1 MSMASILVINDDP
14 VQLHLLASL
23 LEQDHLEAIRF
34 VSSKEAWRWLQ
45 EGHVPDV
52 IVLDLHMPGI
62 SGWRFCELL
71 HSHFGPGKSV
81 PPVLAVSATYTGV
94 DAQDVLRDLGASAFL
109 SLPTEPKLFRQKVRG
124 LMECPTRSQGPH
136 IWMVSSNESEI
147 QRIHHVFA
155 ERGWQVVG
163 WQSGGQVQAAPNPV
177 CPDIVIIQDPLPDMP
192 SEDFAVWCKRQYPQ
206 MMCIILGSDSSEQRT
221 FSHVMQVDAY
231 MAKGCD
237 PLNLI
242 SFCEKGRWE
251 RALSRVEHLL
261 DVRTDDLRE
270 SEAQFKGLFETLPD
284 VLVIYDHQGMITH
297 VNAVGAQQL
306 RFSQDALMGQAL
318 SLIRP
323 DVSVEQATTMSA
335 GPGIGVTKWEETVFR
350 KQNGTELPVE
360 MVERVVRFQGKRQ
373 TLLVA
378 RDLTARKHMEQENA
392 TLEHQLRQ
400 VQKMEAI
407 GRLAAGVAHDINNI
421 LTAILAHASLVKV
434 RAEAGHPLWK
444 TGEVIE
450 KAVRRGKELTSQL
463 LGFARQGKHH
473 HVAVDIHDVIQE
485 VIGLLGRTINK
496 TIRFQSDLSAEKP
509 FVVGDPN
516 QLYQI
521 LMNLAVN
528 ACDAM
533 GDSGELI
540 MQTVNECVTPEQASH
555 VPGLYAGNYVVIRVT
570 DTGAGI
576 PADIQGKIFEPFFTT
591 KDQGQGTGMGLAMV
605 YGIVKN
611 HRGYIGVT
619 STLGGGTT
627 MRVYLPSSS
636 SAAPKTTSVPAKEP
650 SHGTG
655 HILVVDDEKDVAEA
669 AQAILEY
676 LGYHATVVFNGKEAV
691 TVCQDLDIPVDI
703 VLLDMVMADMS
714 GAECFAQ
721 LRAIRPDV
729 KVILCTGYDR
739 NHAVQDLLNQ
749 GVAGFIQKPYDLD
762 ELAQICSVVMKNG
775 VQVETCLT
783 GVST

>member
-1 MSMASILVINDDP
+1 MASILVINDDP

-23 LEQDHLEAIRF
+23 LEQDHFEVIRF
-34 VSSKEAWRWLQ
+34 VCSENAWQWFQ
-45 EGHVPDV
+45 EGHVPDA

-71 HSHFGPGKSV
+71 HSHFGPGKPV

-94 DAQDVLRDLGASAFL
+94 DAQNILRDLGASAFL
-109 SLPTEPKLFRQKVRG
+109 ALPAEPKHFRQQVRR
-124 LMECPTRSQGPH
+124 LVESPPSPQCPH
-136 IWMVSSNESEI
+136 IWMVSSNEAEI
-147 QRIHHVFA
+147 QRIRQVFA
-155 ERGWQVVG
+155 ERGWQIVG
-163 WQSGGQVQAAPNPV
+163 WQSGDQVEAASNPV
-177 CPDIVIIQDPLPDMP
+177 PPDIVIIEDPLPDRV
-192 SEDFAVWCKRQYPQ
+192 SEDCAVWCKRQFPHT
-206 MMCIILGSDSSEQRT
+206 MCIVLGLDHTQRRT
-221 FSHVMQVDAY
+221 LSNAIQVDAY
-231 MAKGCD
+231 MPKGCD

-242 SFCEKGRWE
+242 SLCEKRRWE
-251 RALSRVEHLL
+251 RALARVEHLL

-284 VLVIYDHQGMITH
+284 VLVIYDHQGRMTH

-306 RFSQDALMGQAL
+306 GFSPEGLMGKTL

-323 DVSVEQATTMSA
+323 EASIERTVITMTGS
-335 GPGIGVTKWEETVFR
+335 GVGIPRWKETVLR
-350 KQNGTELPVE
+350 KQNGTEIPVE
-360 MVERVVRFQGKRQ
+360 MMERMVRFQGQTQ

-407 GRLAAGVAHDINNI
+407 GRLASGVAHDMNNI
-421 LTAILAHASLVKV
+421 LTAILGHASLVKV
-434 RAEAGHPLWK
+434 RAEAGHPLWMA
-444 TGEVIE
+444 GDVIE

-485 VIGLLGRTINK
+485 VMGLLGRTINK
-496 TIRFQSDLSAEKP
+496 TITFQADLSAMNP
-509 FVVGDPN
+509 CVVGDPN

-533 GDSGELI
+533 GESGELI
-540 MQTVNECVTPEQASH
+540 VQTANECVTPEHASH
-555 VPGLYAGNYVVIRVT
+555 VPGLHAGDYVLIRVT

-576 PADIQGKIFEPFFTT
+576 PPEIQGQIFEPFFTT
-591 KDQGQGTGMGLAMV
+591 KEQGQGTGMGLAMV

-627 MRVYLPSSS
+627 MRVYLPSVPCV
-636 SAAPKTTSVPAKEP
+636 APKAKSMLTNEP

-676 LGYHATVVFNGKEAV
+676 LGYHVIVVLNGKEAV
-691 TVCQDLDIPVDI
+691 NFCRDSKNSVDM
-703 VLLDMVMADMS
+703 VLLDMVMTDMS
-714 GAECFAQ
+714 GTECFAQ
-721 LRAIRPDV
+721 LRAIRPDA
-729 KVILCTGYDR
+729 KVVLCTGYDR

-762 ELAQICSVVMKNG
+762 ELAQVCTLVMKDG
-775 VQVETCLT
+775 MQVETCLT
-783 GVST
+783 GALS

>member
-1 MSMASILVINDDP
+1 MACILVINDDP

-23 LEQDHLEAIRF
+23 LEQDHFEVIRF
-34 VSSKEAWRWLQ
+34 VCSEDAWRWLQ
-45 EGHVPDV
+45 DGHMPDA

-71 HSHFGPGKSV
+71 YSHFGPGKPV

-109 SLPTEPKLFRQKVRG
+109 SLPAEPTHFRQQVRR
-124 LMECPTRSQGPH
+124 LVECPPRSLGPL
-136 IWMVSSNESEI
+136 IWMVSSHESEF

-163 WQSGGQVQAAPNPV
+163 WQRGAQVQAASSPV
-177 CPDIVIIQDPLPDMP
+177 SPDIVIIEDPLPDMA
-192 SEDFAVWCKRQYPQ
+192 SDEFAVWCKQQFPQ
-206 MMCIILGSDSSEQRT
+206 IMCIVLGPDRT
-221 FSHVMQVDAY
+221 EEGTFARAIQVDARLP
-231 MAKGCD
+231 KGCD

-242 SFCEKGRWE
+242 SLCEKGRWE

-284 VLVIYDHQGMITH
+284 VLVIYNHQGIVTH
-297 VNAVGAQQL
+297 VNAVGALQL
-306 RFSQDALMGQAL
+306 SFSPEALIGKAL

-323 DVSVEQATTMSA
+323 ESPVERSVTTSA
-335 GPGIGVTKWEETVFR
+335 GPSSGLPKWEETVLR
-350 KQNGTELPVE
+350 KKTGTDLPVE
-360 MVERVVRFQGKRQ
+360 MMERVVRFQGQRQ

-378 RDLTARKHMEQENA
+378 RDLTARKHMEQEKA

-400 VQKMEAI
+400 VQKMEAV
-407 GRLAAGVAHDINNI
+407 GRLASGVAHDINNI

-434 RAEAGHPLWK
+434 RAEAGTPLK
-444 TGEVIE
+444 MTGEVIE
-450 KAVRRGKELTSQL
+450 KAVHRGKELTSQL

-496 TIRFQSDLSAEKP
+496 TITFQADLSAEKP
-509 FVVGDPN
+509 CVVGDPN

-540 MQTVNECVTPEQASH
+540 VQTVNECVTPEQASH
-555 VPGLYAGNYVVIRVT
+555 VPGLYAGDYVLIRVT
-570 DTGAGI
+570 DTGSGI
-576 PADIQGKIFEPFFTT
+576 PPDIQGKIFEPFFTT
-591 KDQGQGTGMGLAMV
+591 KEQGQGTGMGLAMV

-627 MRVYLPSSS
+627 MRVYLPSSP
-636 SAAPKTTSVPAKEP
+636 SAAPKAIKVPTKEP

-655 HILVVDDEKDVAEA
+655 HILIVDDQKDVAEA

-676 LGYHATVVFNGKEAV
+676 LGYHVTVVLNGKEAV
-691 TVCQDLDIPVDI
+691 TLCQDPAFPV
-703 VLLDMVMADMS
+703 
-714 GAECFAQ
+714 
-721 LRAIRPDV
+721 
-729 KVILCTGYDR
+729 
-739 NHAVQDLLNQ
+739 
-749 GVAGFIQKPYDLD
+749 
-762 ELAQICSVVMKNG
+762 
-775 VQVETCLT
+775 
-783 GVST
+783 

>member
-1 MSMASILVINDDP
+1 MASILVINDDP

-23 LEQDHLEAIRF
+23 LEQDHYEVIRF
-34 VSSKEAWRWLQ
+34 VCSENAWRWLQ
-45 EGHVPDV
+45 EGHVPNA

-71 HSHFGPGKSV
+71 YSHFGAGKPV

-94 DAQDVLRDLGASAFL
+94 DAQNILRDIGASAFL
-109 SLPTEPKLFRQKVRG
+109 SLPAAPKHFRQQVRR
-124 LMECPTRSQGPH
+124 LVECPPRPQCPH
-136 IWMVSSNESEI
+136 IWMVSANELAI
-147 QRIHHVFA
+147 HGVHHVFA

-163 WQSGGQVQAAPNPV
+163 WQSGAQVQDASNPV
-177 CPDIVIIQDPLPDMP
+177 SPDIVIIEEPLPDRV
-192 SEDFAVWCKRQYPQ
+192 SEDFAFWCKRRFPHT
-206 MMCIILGSDSSEQRT
+206 MCIVLGLDSIQRRY
-221 FSHVMQVDAY
+221 SGHALYVDAY
-231 MAKGCD
+231 MPKGWD
-237 PLNLI
+237 PLNLF
-242 SFCEKGRWE
+242 SLCEKKRWE
-251 RALSRVEHLL
+251 RALARVEHLL

-270 SEAQFKGLFETLPD
+270 SEAQFKGLFENLPD
-284 VLVIYDHQGMITH
+284 VLVIYDHQGMMTH
-297 VNAVGAQQL
+297 VNAVGAKQL
-306 RFSQDALMGQAL
+306 GFSPDALAGKAL

-323 DVSVEQATTMSA
+323 QAVVERTNMTMGGA
-335 GPGIGVTKWEETVFR
+335 GDKITQWEETVLR
-350 KQNGTELPVE
+350 KKNGTVLPVE
-360 MVERVVRFQGKRQ
+360 MMERGVRFQGQRQ

-378 RDLTARKHMEQENA
+378 RDLTARKKMEHENA
-392 TLEHQLRQ
+392 TLEQQLRQ

-407 GRLAAGVAHDINNI
+407 GRLASGVAHDMNNT

-434 RAEAGHPLWK
+434 RAEAGHPLWMA
-444 TGEVIE
+444 GDVIE

-473 HVAVDIHDVIQE
+473 HVAVDIHEVIQE

-496 TIRFQSDLSAEKP
+496 TIVVQADLSAAKP
-509 FVVGDPN
+509 CVVGDPN

-540 MQTVNECVTPEQASH
+540 VQTTNECITPEHASH
-555 VPGLYAGNYVVIRVT
+555 VPGLHGGDYVLIRVT

-576 PADIQGKIFEPFFTT
+576 PPEIQGQIFEPFFTT
-591 KDQGQGTGMGLAMV
+591 KEQGQGTGMGLAMV

-619 STLGGGTT
+619 SSLGSGTT
-627 MRVYLPSSS
+627 MRVYLPS
-636 SAAPKTTSVPAKEP
+636 APCVPTKSQSGARNEP

-655 HILVVDDEKDVAEA
+655 HILVVDDEQDVAEA
-669 AQAILEY
+669 GQAILEY
-676 LGYHATVVFNGKEAV
+676 LGYHVTVVLNGKEAV
-691 TVCQDLDIPVDI
+691 KFCQDSKNPVDV
-703 VLLDMVMADMS
+703 VLLDMVMTDMS

-749 GVAGFIQKPYDLD
+749 GVVGFIQKPYDLD
-762 ELAQICSVVMKNG
+762 ELAQACTLVMQG
-775 VQVETCLT
+775 RMQVETCLA
-783 GVST
+783 GASS

>member
-1 MSMASILVINDDP
+1 MASILVINDDP

-23 LEQDHLEAIRF
+23 LEQDHFEVIRF
-34 VSSKEAWRWLQ
+34 VCSENAWRWLQ

-71 HSHFGPGKSV
+71 HSHFGPGKQA

-94 DAQDVLRDLGASAFL
+94 GAQNILRDLGASAFL
-109 SLPTEPKLFRQKVRG
+109 ALPAEPKHFRQQVRH
-124 LMECPTRSQGPH
+124 LVESPPRPQCPH

-147 QRIHHVFA
+147 ERIHYVFA
-155 ERGWQVVG
+155 DRGWLVVG
-163 WQSGGQVQAAPNPV
+163 WQSGEQVEAASNPV
-177 CPDIVIIQDPLPDMP
+177 PPDIVLIEDPLPDRVG
-192 SEDFAVWCKRQYPQ
+192 EDFAAWCKRQFPHT
-206 MMCIILGSDSSEQRT
+206 MCIILEPDQTQRRT
-221 FSHVMQVDAY
+221 ISHALHVDAY
-231 MAKGCD
+231 MPKGCD
-237 PLNLI
+237 LLNLI
-242 SFCEKGRWE
+242 SLCEKKRWE

-284 VLVIYDHQGMITH
+284 VLVIYDHQGRMTH

-306 RFSQDALMGQAL
+306 DYSPDALMGKAL

-323 DVSVEQATTMSA
+323 ELSVERSVTTMTGS
-335 GPGIGVTKWEETVFR
+335 GGGVPKWQETVLR
-350 KQNGTELPVE
+350 KQNGTVLPVE
-360 MVERVVRFQGKRQ
+360 MMERVVRFHGQCQ

-378 RDLTARKHMEQENA
+378 RDLTTRKHMEQENA

-400 VQKMEAI
+400 VQKMDAI
-407 GRLAAGVAHDINNI
+407 GRLASGVAHDMNNI

-434 RAEAGHPLWK
+434 RAEAGHPLWIA
-444 TGEVIE
+444 GDVIE

-473 HVAVDIHDVIQE
+473 HVVVDIHEVIQE
-485 VIGLLGRTINK
+485 VMGLLGRTINK
-496 TIRFQSDLSAEKP
+496 TINFQADLSAARP
-509 FVVGDPN
+509 CVVGDPN

-540 MQTVNECVTPEQASH
+540 VQTANECVTPEHASH
-555 VPGLYAGNYVVIRVT
+555 VPGLHSGDYVLIRVT

-576 PADIQGKIFEPFFTT
+576 PPEIQGQIFEPFFTT
-591 KDQGQGTGMGLAMV
+591 KEQGQGTGMGLAMV

-619 STLGGGTT
+619 SSPGGGTT
-627 MRVYLPSSS
+627 MRVYLPS
-636 SAAPKTTSVPAKEP
+636 APSVPPKSKSVLTNEP

-676 LGYHATVVFNGKEAV
+676 LGYHVTVVLNGKEAV
-691 TVCQDLDIPVDI
+691 NFFQDLNNSVDI
-703 VLLDMVMADMS
+703 VLLDMVMTDMS
-714 GAECFAQ
+714 GAECFGQ
-721 LRAIRPDV
+721 LRAIRSDV

-739 NHAVQDLLNQ
+739 NHAVQNLLNQ

-762 ELAQICSVVMKNG
+762 ELAQVCTLVMKDG
-775 VQVETCLT
+775 MQVETCFT
-783 GVST
+783 GALS

>member
-1 MSMASILVINDDP
+1 MASILVINDEP

-23 LEQDHLEAIRF
+23 LEQDHFEVIRF
-34 VSSKEAWRWLQ
+34 LSSENAWQWLQ
-45 EGHVPDV
+45 EGHVPDA

-71 HSHFGPGKSV
+71 HSHFGPGKPV

-94 DAQDVLRDLGASAFL
+94 DAQDILRDLGASVFL
-109 SLPTEPKLFRQKVRG
+109 ALPAEPKHFRQQVRR
-124 LMECPTRSQGPH
+124 LVECPPRSFGPH
-136 IWMVSSNESEI
+136 IWMVSSNESEF
-147 QRIHHVFA
+147 QRIQHVFA
-155 ERGWQVVG
+155 ERGWQVEG
-163 WQSGGQVQAAPNPV
+163 WQSGEQVQAASNLV
-177 CPDIVIIQDPLPDMP
+177 TPDIVIIEDPLPDMA
-192 SEDFAVWCKRQYPQ
+192 SEDFAVWCKRQFPQ
-206 MMCIILGSDSSEQRT
+206 MMCIILGLDPGEQRN
-221 FSHVMQVDAY
+221 FSHAIHVDACIP
-231 MAKGCD
+231 KGCD

-242 SFCEKGRWE
+242 SLCEKGRWE

-284 VLVIYDHQGMITH
+284 VLVIYDHQGMVTH

-306 RFSQDALMGQAL
+306 SFSPDALMGKAL

-323 DVSVEQATTMSA
+323 EASVKRSVTTSA
-335 GPGIGVTKWEETVFR
+335 GPGGGVPKWEETVLR
-350 KQNGTELPVE
+350 KKNGTEFPVE
-360 MVERVVRFQGKRQ
+360 MMERVVRFQGQRQ

-378 RDLTARKHMEQENA
+378 RDLTARKLMEQEKA
-392 TLEHQLRQ
+392 TLEQQLRQ

-407 GRLAAGVAHDINNI
+407 GRLASGVAHDINNI

-434 RAEAGHPLWK
+434 RAEAGTPLCM

-485 VIGLLGRTINK
+485 VLGLLGRTINK
-496 TIRFQSDLSAEKP
+496 TITFQTDLTAAKP
-509 FVVGDPN
+509 YVVGDPN
-516 QLYQI
+516 QLYQV
-521 LMNLAVN
+521 LMNLGVN

-540 MQTVNECVTPEQASH
+540 VQTVNECVTPEHASH
-555 VPGLYAGNYVVIRVT
+555 VPGLYARDYVVIRVT
-570 DTGAGI
+570 DTGSGI
-576 PADIQGKIFEPFFTT
+576 SPDIQGQIFEPFFTT
-591 KDQGQGTGMGLAMV
+591 KEQGQGTGMGLAMV

-627 MRVYLPSSS
+627 MRVYLPS
-636 SAAPKTTSVPAKEP
+636 APCVAPKPKSVPTKKP
-650 SHGTG
+650 SLGTG

-676 LGYHATVVFNGKEAV
+676 LGYHVTVVLNGKSAV
-691 TVCQDLDIPVDI
+691 TVCQDLNIPVDV
-703 VLLDMVMADMS
+703 VLLDMVMTDMS

-721 LRAIRPDV
+721 LRAIRQDI

-762 ELAQICSVVMKNG
+762 ELALVCSAVMKDG
-775 VQVETCLT
+775 MQVETCLT
-783 GVST
+783 GASS

>member
-1 MSMASILVINDDP
+1 MASILVINDDP

-23 LEQDHLEAIRF
+23 LDQEYFEVNRF
-34 VSSKEAWRWLQ
+34 VCSEAAWRWLQ
-45 EGHVPDV
+45 EGHVPDA

-71 HSHFGPGKSV
+71 HSHFGPGKPV

-94 DAQDVLRDLGASAFL
+94 DAQNILRDLGASAFL
-109 SLPTEPKLFRQKVRG
+109 ALPVEPKHFRQQVRR
-124 LMECPTRSQGPH
+124 LVESPPPPQCPH
-136 IWMVSSNESEI
+136 IWMVSSNDSEI
-147 QRIHHVFA
+147 HRIRQVFA

-163 WQSGGQVQAAPNPV
+163 WQSGKQVEAASYPV
-177 CPDIVIIQDPLPDMP
+177 SPDIVIIEDFLPDRV
-192 SEDFAVWCKRQYPQ
+192 SEDVAVWCKRQFPHT
-206 MMCIILGSDSSEQRT
+206 MCIILGLDHPQRRT
-221 FSHVMQVDAY
+221 HPQAIHVDAY
-231 MAKGCD
+231 MPKGCD

-242 SFCEKGRWE
+242 SLCEKRRWE
-251 RALSRVEHLL
+251 RALSRAEHLL

-284 VLVIYDHQGMITH
+284 VLVIYDRQGMLTH
-297 VNAVGAQQL
+297 INAVGSQQL
-306 RFSQDALMGQAL
+306 DYSTDALMGKSL

-323 DVSVEQATTMSA
+323 EGLVKPSITTMTGS
-335 GPGIGVTKWEETVFR
+335 GRGVPKWEETFLR
-350 KQNGTELPVE
+350 KQNGTLLPVE
-360 MVERVVRFQGKRQ
+360 LMEREVRFQGQRQ

-378 RDLTARKHMEQENA
+378 RDLTARKHMEQEKA

-400 VQKMEAI
+400 VQKMDAI
-407 GRLAAGVAHDINNI
+407 GRLASGVAHDMNNI

-434 RAEAGHPLWK
+434 RTEVGHPLWME
-444 TGEVIE
+444 GDVIE
-450 KAVRRGKELTSQL
+450 KAVRRGKGLTSQL

-473 HVAVDIHDVIQE
+473 HVAVDIHDVIEE
-485 VIGLLGRTINK
+485 VMGLLGRTIHK
-496 TIRFQSDLSAEKP
+496 TITFQTELSAARP
-509 FVVGDPN
+509 CVIGDPD

-521 LMNLAVN
+521 LMNLSVN

-540 MQTVNECVTPEQASH
+540 VQTANECVTPEHASH
-555 VPGLYAGNYVVIRVT
+555 VPGLHAGDYVLIRVT

-576 PADIQGKIFEPFFTT
+576 SPEIQGQIFEPFFTT
-591 KDQGQGTGMGLAMV
+591 KEQGQGTGMGLAMV

-611 HRGYIGVT
+611 HHGYIGVT
-619 STLGGGTT
+619 SSLGKGTT
-627 MRVYLPSSS
+627 MRVYLPS
-636 SAAPKTTSVPAKEP
+636 APCVAPKSKSVLTNEA

-655 HILVVDDEKDVAEA
+655 HMLVVDDEKDVAEA

-676 LGYHATVVFNGKEAV
+676 LGYQVTVALNGNEAV
-691 TVCQDLDIPVDI
+691 SFFQDSNNSIDI
-703 VLLDMVMADMS
+703 VLLDMVMTDMS
-714 GAECFAQ
+714 GADCFGQ

-749 GVAGFIQKPYDLD
+749 GVAGFIRKPYDLD
-762 ELAQICSVVMKNG
+762 ELAQVCTLVMNDG
-775 VQVETCLT
+775 MQVETCLT
-783 GVST
+783 GASS

>member
-1 MSMASILVINDDP
+1 MASILVINDDP

-23 LEQDHLEAIRF
+23 LEQEYFEVIRF
-34 VSSKEAWRWLQ
+34 VCSEKAWRWLQ
-45 EGHVPDV
+45 KGHVPDA

-71 HSHFGPGKSV
+71 HSHFGSGKQV

-94 DAQDVLRDLGASAFL
+94 DAQNILRDMGASAFL
-109 SLPTEPKLFRQKVRG
+109 SLPAEPKHFRQQVRR
-124 LMECPTRSQGPH
+124 LVECPPPPQGRH

-163 WQSGGQVQAAPNPV
+163 WQSGEQVQAASNPV
-177 CPDIVIIQDPLPDMP
+177 SPDIVIIEDPLPDRV
-192 SEDFAVWCKRQYPQ
+192 SEDFAVWCKRQFPHT
-206 MMCIILGSDSSEQRT
+206 MCIVLGVDPTQRRT
-221 FSHVMQVDAY
+221 FSDAICVDAY
-231 MAKGCD
+231 MPKGCD

-242 SFCEKGRWE
+242 SLCEKGRWE

-261 DVRTDDLRE
+261 DVRTDDLKE

-284 VLVIYDHQGMITH
+284 VLVIYDHQGMMTH

-306 RFSQDALMGQAL
+306 GFSPDALAGKAL

-323 DVSVEQATTMSA
+323 EVLVERSITTMTAA
-335 GPGIGVTKWEETVFR
+335 GGGVPKWEETVLR
-350 KQNGTELPVE
+350 KKNGIVLPVE
-360 MVERVVRFQGKRQ
+360 MMERVVRFQGQRQ

-378 RDLTARKHMEQENA
+378 RDLTARKNMEHENA
-392 TLEHQLRQ
+392 TLEQQLRQ

-407 GRLAAGVAHDINNI
+407 GRLASGVAHDMNNI

-434 RAEAGHPLWK
+434 RAEAGHPLWMA
-444 TGEVIE
+444 GDVIE

-473 HVAVDIHDVIQE
+473 HVAVNIHEVIQE

-496 TIRFQSDLSAEKP
+496 TIVFQADLSAAKP
-509 FVVGDPN
+509 CVVGDPS

-540 MQTVNECVTPEQASH
+540 VQTANECVTPEQASH
-555 VPGLYAGNYVVIRVT
+555 VPGLHAGDYVLIRVT
-570 DTGAGI
+570 DTGSGI
-576 PADIQGKIFEPFFTT
+576 PPEIQGQIFEPFFTT
-591 KDQGQGTGMGLAMV
+591 KEQGQGTGMGLAMV

-619 STLGGGTT
+619 SSLGGGTT
-627 MRVYLPSSS
+627 MCVYLPS
-636 SAAPKTTSVPAKEP
+636 APCVAPKSKSVPTNEP

-676 LGYHATVVFNGKEAV
+676 LGYHVTVVLNGKEAV
-691 TVCQDLDIPVDI
+691 NFCQDSDIPVDV
-703 VLLDMVMADMS
+703 VLLDMVMTDMS
-714 GAECFAQ
+714 GTECFAQ

-762 ELAQICSVVMKNG
+762 ELAQVCTLVMKDG
-775 VQVETCLT
+775 MQVETCLT
-783 GVST
+783 GASS